1 MARAVDHAGWQQL
14 GQAVQ
19 RALADTPV
27 PGAVLGLDGP
37 GGCWLH
43 SVGHGLGADSL
54 LRVSSLTKP
63 IVAAATLSAA
73 QDGVFALA
81 DPVDR
86 WLPELATPSVLRQP
100 DSALTDTVTAQ
111 HRLRVEDLL
120 TMRLGTGFA
129 YEQPDSASGPSVT
142 TPLVCTAA
150 LRTRLL
156 LRSGLFT
163 VVSTQTLN
171 GHRTRSRDPRFT

>member
-1 MARAVDHAGWQQL
+1 MARAVNQAGWQQL

-37 GGCWLH
+37 GGRWLH
-43 SVGHGLGADSL
+43 SVGHGWGADSL

-73 QDGVFALA
+73 QDGVFALT

-120 TMRLGTGFA
+120 MMRLGTGFA
-129 YEQPDSASGPSVT
+129 YEQPDSAVVRAAEQAQIGWGPPVPT
-142 TPLVCTAA
+142 GVPHTPDEWLAQLAA
-150 LRTRLL
+150 LPLL
-156 LRSGLFT
+156 EQPGRW
-163 VVSTQTLN
+163 
-171 GHRTRSRDPRFT
+171 